1 MAIVDVD
8 GSSQFS
14 ADSQPK
20 LIGLVWGLA
29 ATQRSVCIHQIII
42 ISRMPMS
49 NELDE
54 LSQWFWSWWPH
65 HEHCCVYYYY
75 YTKNV
80 GSQLVTYFIF
90 HYVFDLRL
98 ETWWDLP
105 LKTWDLLV
113 ILCCRA
119 ARDDWRLKSLI
130 LWLAISG
137 DQCYGTMLLLQLWCW
152 LLLKQRMIGTSLTG
166 VDFSVVEVVGW
177 PRRWM
182 LLPMFI
188 ICGCHAQQCCWS
200 SLSNVSCISW
210 TLQSHCTTA
219 STDVYSW

>member
-1 MAIVDVD
+1 MAIVDVN

-29 ATQRSVCIHQIII
+29 ATQRSVCIHHIII

-49 NELDE
+49 NELGE
-54 LSQWFWSWWPH
+54 LSQWFWSRWPH

-105 LKTWDLLV
+105 LKTWDLLA

-119 ARDDWRLKSLI
+119 ARDDWSHWFYDLPLVV
-130 LWLAISG
+130 ISVIVRSTVKW
-137 DQCYGTMLLLQLWCW
+137 YHVTV
-152 LLLKQRMIGTSLTG
+152 TT
-166 VDFSVVEVVGW
+166 V
-177 PRRWM
+177 
-182 LLPMFI
+182 MF
-188 ICGCHAQQCCWS
+188 
-200 SLSNVSCISW
+200 V
-210 TLQSHCTTA
+210 TA
-219 STDVYSW
+219 

>member
-1 MAIVDVD
+1 
-8 GSSQFS
+8 
-14 ADSQPK
+14 
-20 LIGLVWGLA
+20 
-29 ATQRSVCIHQIII
+29 
-42 ISRMPMS
+42 MS

-137 DQCYGTMLLLQLWCW
+137 DQCYCKEHSKMVPCYCYNCDVCYCLNNAWSEQVW
-152 LLLKQRMIGTSLTG
+152 LVLISVSLKSSADHVGECFCLCSSSAAVTPSSAAGQASAMSAAFLGHYSLT
-166 VDFSVVEVVGW
+166 VQRQVLMCIVEYLRRVVNIVVCNS
-177 PRRWM
+177 M
-182 LLPMFI
+182 
-188 ICGCHAQQCCWS
+188 A
-200 SLSNVSCISW
+200 VY
-210 TLQSHCTTA
+210 LQ
-219 STDVYSW
+219 W